1 MYDTFCFSSPFLD
14 EDSIGQIQ
22 SRLMN
27 MHYGYTRTR
36 DGTVLDVFER
46 GKFICDHGVAVTIDV
61 KRKQMVWELPT
72 VTEILRDAGSG
83 RRHRVRA
90 VFRECPPYIT
100 VEGSVHKMMLGHNVT
115 GGPREFQ
122 PAAAWFINEIAS
134 RLAVSLPEAN
144 GWTVNRIDHADT
156 FTLPVGAIGDYI
168 ESAGKA
174 VYPRRK
180 VTAYGRKSICCSGKS
195 VTVKMYDKGAEFLK
209 RDTHRLREELSAD
222 DLKYLHESAKH
233 MLRVECT
240 IHARKL
246 RKDLDLKGRNPFVS
260 EICDEHI
267 TAIHYEEVGKLLKE
281 GCFKTHPI
289 VRRPDSV
296 RARLNQMFT
305 VRVAD
310 PLFQTWMML
319 VTEGETA
326 VRKMMKKSTHADHQK
341 KLISAGCAWLGAN
354 MDSRRCTL
362 PEGFS
367 ISPSDSRCCVEED
380 PIVIAKLAPFR
391 LR

>member
-14 EDSIGQIQ
+14 EESIGQIQ

-27 MHYGYTRTR
+27 MHYEYTRTR
-36 DGTVLDVFER
+36 DGTVLHDFLR
-46 GKFICDHGVAVTIDV
+46 GQIICDRAIRVIVDV
-61 KRKQMVWELPT
+61 KRKQMVWEGPT

-83 RRHRVRA
+83 RRHSCRT

-100 VEGSVHKMMLGHNVT
+100 VEGSVHKMLLGHNVT

-122 PAAAWFINEIAS
+122 PAAAWFVDEIAS
-134 RLAVSLPEAN
+134 RVGVSLPEAN
-144 GWTVNRIDHADT
+144 AWTVHRIDHADT
-156 FTLPVGAIGDYI
+156 FTLPERAIGHFI
-168 ESAGKA
+168 EAAGRSH
-174 VYPRRK
+174 YPRRK
-180 VTAYGRKSICCSGKS
+180 LMLYGRKSISCSGDSGS
-195 VTVKMYDKGAEFLK
+195 VKVYAKGAEFLAHDA
-209 RDTHRLREELSAD
+209 RRLRGKWSVEDFECFQKVANR
-222 DLKYLHESAKH
+222 

-240 IHARKL
+240 IRAGKL
-246 RKDLDLKGRNPFVS
+246 RKDLNLKDRNPFVS
-260 EICDEHI
+260 DIYDEHI
-267 TAIHYEEVGKLLKE
+267 AAIHNEEVYRLLKE
-281 GCFKTHPI
+281 GRFEALPV

-367 ISPSDSRCCVEED
+367 ISPTDSRCCFKED
-380 PIVIAKLAPFR
+380 PIVIAKLAPYR
-391 LR
+391 